1 MTISNFTQVRNR
13 VNELE
18 TVEAP
23 GPVLLD
29 ELFRLISHWRN
40 LDDRRV
46 ANETNLVGP
55 IGSRTNRNSS
65 QIAQAISTSAEGVTA
80 YQRLLDFMRARV
92 DAGDITQEQA
102 LQHVSKE
109 ELERILESYL
119 VMYGEVIPYLQRTQ
133 TNVEDTLTALRSLPG
148 PLDSTNQ

>member
-1 MTISNFTQVRNR
+1 
-13 VNELE
+13 
-18 TVEAP
+18 
-23 GPVLLD
+23 
-29 ELFRLISHWRN
+29 
-40 LDDRRV
+40 
-46 ANETNLVGP
+46 
-55 IGSRTNRNSS
+55 
-65 QIAQAISTSAEGVTA
+65 
-80 YQRLLDFMRARV
+80 MRARV